1 MSLMPLFNG
10 RRSHA
15 RRVQNPSPT
24 TTITHQSQISQGP
37 NQQIPYFPPTTITT
51 HQPQTSRGGQDRPA
65 HEFYLQNPRSLIAP
79 ALSFHNEPQSIA
91 QIEYKGTPEAHIFRA
106 NLHGYKKEEVKVQ
119 VEDERVLKIT
129 GEKKLIEKGYD
140 NWHHFERKIGKF
152 LTAFDLPQDA
162 RADKVNS
169 SMENGVLIIT
179 VPKKGIK
186 KPHVRTVRII

>member
-15 RRVQNPSPT
+15 RRVQNPPPP
-24 TTITHQSQISQGP
+24 TTITHQSQTSQGLDR
-37 NQQIPYFPPTTITT
+37 QIPYFSPTTAITT
-51 HQPQTSRGGQDRPA
+51 HQPETSRGRQDPSL
-65 HEFYLQNPRSLIAP
+65 EFYLQNPRSLIAP
-79 ALSFHNEPQSIA
+79 ALSFHNEPTSIA
-91 QIEYKGTPEAHIFRA
+91 QIEYKGTPEAHIFSA

-169 SMENGVLIIT
+169 TMENGVLIIT
-179 VPKKGIK
+179 VPKKGVK
-186 KPHVRTVRII
+186 KSHVRTVRII

>member
-1 MSLMPLFNG
+1 WSQKPCTPCTESVTNNNNYASIPNKSGSESTNSLFSANNNYYA
-10 RRSHA
+10 S
-15 RRVQNPSPT
+15 T
-24 TTITHQSQISQGP
+24 
-37 NQQIPYFPPTTITT
+37 
-51 HQPQTSRGGQDRPA
+51 QTSRGGQDRPA